1 MVKIVLATDRAGRC
15 WSLTCSGHALFSD
28 EEHGGDIVCAAVSAL
43 TGYLG
48 LTVAEVMGY
57 PQAVGAEEGWFS
69 FQRPSALDPAGH
81 AVLDVLLEGWARAA
95 RGLEE
100 NYSGW
105 VKVEETLAGEP

>member
-1 MVKIVLATDRAGRC
+1 MVIVTLEKDEEGR
-15 WSLTCSGHALFSD
+15 LRGFTCRGHAEFSD

-48 LTVAEVMGY
+48 LTLSEVLGLPESVA
-57 PQAVGAEEGWFS
+57 AEDGLFTLT
-69 FQRPSALDPAGH
+69 RPLTATPEQDR
-81 AVLDVLLEGWARAA
+81 VLDVLLDGWVRSV

-105 VKVEETLAGEP
+105 VKIEETHL